1 MAGIRRVALL
11 GALVM
16 AATACSAGVDDGSG
30 PAGDPFTAARAEA
43 VGLAAFADCRE
54 ARDYFRS
61 QAAQHIDSY
70 GAFYGVPTF
79 RGRLAFSS
87 VPVPGPS
94 ATVVDGVA
102 QAATAAGTS
111 GPAPLPAGVPPGVGG
126 APFSTTNVQE
136 TGVDEPDSIKTDGAH
151 IFLVREDR
159 IVAVDVTGE
168 ELREAGSLRIDNG
181 WAAQLLLA
189 GDRLLVVSPYA
200 SVGIEP
206 RRRGVPWRARTA
218 VHVVDVSDPSSMEV
232 VETLWVEGSYVA
244 ARMVDGIAR
253 IVLRTGGA
261 ALPLVYPADGTQ
273 RAIRLAEVRN
283 RTAIARSLVTDWIP
297 RYTLTVG
304 DTPPVGPTRPLTPC
318 EDIRRPKEFS
328 GVEMVSVITVD
339 PEDPTPREAETVV
352 GAGETVYASQ
362 TGLYVTTNRWE
373 ELAAGRRT
381 PSRPTLTTQIH
392 RFDITDPEQAR
403 YEASGEVDGHLLN
416 QWSLSEHDGHLRVV
430 TTLDPWGARS
440 QSQVVVL
447 RRRGPLLSPVGRVG
461 GLGLTER
468 VYAVRFMGDLAYV
481 VTFREVDPLYVL
493 DLADPRRPRVRGELK
508 IPGFSSY
515 LHPVGEGL
523 LGIGQDATLRGRLL
537 GVQAS
542 LFDVSDPTD
551 PTQVAK
557 VRLGQGYTAVQDDHR
572 AFTWWEPSR
581 LALFPV
587 ESYGRRGVAGSRAQ
601 ALRVGEAHL
610 STVGAIQ
617 HPARRHQIER
627 ALVIGDAIYTVSSA
641 GVMASDLDSF
651 AERDWLRWRG

>member
-1 MAGIRRVALL
+1 MAGIRRAGLL
-11 GALVM
+11 GVLALV
-16 AATACSAGVDDGSG
+16 ATACPAQVDDGRARDGFVS
-30 PAGDPFTAARAEA
+30 ARAEA

-61 QAAQHIDSY
+61 EAAEHLGTFGTYS
-70 GAFYGVPTF
+70 GGPVAFA
-79 RGRLAFSS
+79 RGRAAFAP
-87 VPVPGPS
+87 VPVPGRVVADAAV
-94 ATVVDGVA
+94 AT
-102 QAATAAGTS
+102 TAGAS
-111 GPAPLPAGVPPGVGG
+111 ERSQLPAAVPTGTGG

-136 TGVDEPDSIKTDGAH
+136 AGVDEPDSIKTDGVH

-189 GDRLLVVSPYA
+189 GDRLLVVAPDA

-218 VHVVDVSDPSSMEV
+218 VHVVDVSDPSAMEV

-244 ARMVDGIAR
+244 ARLVDGIAR
-253 IVLRTGGA
+253 VVLRTGGA

-273 RAIRLAEVRN
+273 RAMRLAEARN

-373 ELAAGRRT
+373 ETVAGRRA

-447 RRRGPLLSPVGRVG
+447 RRRGRLLSPVGRVG

-493 DLADPRRPRVRGELK
+493 DLSDPRRPRVRGELK

-515 LHPVGEGL
+515 LHPVGEGLL

-557 VRLGQGYTAVQDDHR
+557 VRLGRGYTAVQDDHR

-601 ALRVGEAHL
+601 ALRVDEVDL
-610 STVGAIQ
+610 SAVGAIQ

-627 ALVIGDAIYTVSSA
+627 ALVIGDAVYTVSSA
-641 GVMASDLDSF
+641 GMMASDLDSF
-651 AERDWLRWRG
+651 AERDWLRWGR